1 MLCFLDNDVILKLV
15 ACSLFAEAI
24 SSLGVTNNELR
35 VLDTA
40 KPVFR
45 NSSKVKRKY
54 LSEIL
59 NTAIEIVQQCQ
70 SVYPENSA
78 VFKTLQQFDGID
90 LGEATLISAML
101 QENAFWFVT
110 GDKRCLSVI
119 ANEPQLVEIREK
131 LKGRVVCLEYLI
143 LKVLSVHGFGF
154 VQEKVLP
161 AIEYD
166 TTLKSCFGSGMQATR
181 ENVVLSLEG
190 YISDLKRNSGDL
202 LVDW

>member
-1 MLCFLDNDVILKLV
+1 
-15 ACSLFAEAI
+15 
-24 SSLGVTNNELR
+24 
-35 VLDTA
+35 
-40 KPVFR
+40 
-45 NSSKVKRKY
+45 
-54 LSEIL
+54 
-59 NTAIEIVQQCQ
+59 
-70 SVYPENSA
+70 
-78 VFKTLQQFDGID
+78 
-90 LGEATLISAML
+90 
-101 QENAFWFVT
+101 
-110 GDKRCLSVI
+110 LSVI

-143 LKVLSVHGFGF
+143 LKVLSIHGFAF

-166 TTLKSCFGSGMQATR
+166 TTLKSCFGSGIQATK